1 MRLLGGAR
9 RGVAESGQT
18 EAVPGATAPAAGVSQ
33 SEAGR
38 FDPAE
43 RPAGAGGPDPE
54 GLRGAA
60 PQPSPPRSQVLRAP
74 ESVLGDSAAYVL
86 ARLGI
91 IYGRVSALVDRRRS
105 VDPNPDDPFRGLY
118 LADDHVASILSE
130 RFGSKAFAWD
140 DGEAI
145 ASLEQ
150 DALQARLAGRDVRLA
165 ELAERLGLD
174 RTDVDLLLIA
184 MAPDLDLRFERLY
197 GYLNDDVTRRRATV
211 TLAFD
216 LAGESP
222 WTVSARRRMSSD
234 GLLVRYGLL
243 EVDDHDRPALSRSL
257 HVPDRVVGHLLGA
270 GMSASALSGAV
281 SHPDALWS
289 DPLGDS
295 LGRVLE
301 GGVGLVYLR
310 DRPGASVTTLA
321 AGAFKAAGKSTV
333 AIDLANLDPVRDA
346 AEIFSLA
353 RREAVL
359 TDAGLVVGPLDVIA
373 ELGNAAVRSYV
384 ARLVGVEP
392 CANRKPVV
400 PVIFYG
406 RRAWDP
412 SWSDRV
418 PVTAEVKAAPAPVRS
433 EWWQKALGAG
443 EVDVSAAADV
453 ASQFVLSAEQVARAV
468 VSARN
473 QAVLDCSAVGIE
485 HVRQGARAQNSA
497 GLERLAR
504 RIVPGVGWEDLVLTP
519 STADSL
525 RDLSA
530 RARRRS
536 VVLDEWGMRPGGG
549 RGRGITALFAGDSG
563 TGKTMSAEV
572 VAGELGLDLYA
583 VNLATVVDKYVG
595 ETEKNLERIFS
606 EADGVNAV
614 LLFDEADAIFGKRSE
629 VRDANDR
636 YANIEVAYLLQRM
649 ETFDGIAIL
658 ATNLRANVDD
668 AFARRLDLV
677 VDFPKPDVEQ
687 RKALWERCLAPGVP
701 RADDL
706 DLDFCARS
714 FELSG
719 GNIRSVAT
727 AAAYAAA
734 DSGRAVSMDDLVK
747 AIQLEYR
754 KLGRLVVAGEFGQYY
769 ASAVPNHRGGVRRH
783 GG

>member
-1 MRLLGGAR
+1 MRLPGSVRRVVPESRQASASVRVSEPAVEVASPEIDRVEPVERSAR
-9 RGVAESGQT
+9 EVPRGPVATSGEDLT
-18 EAVPGATAPAAGVSQ
+18 AVSP
-33 SEAGR
+33 
-38 FDPAE
+38 
-43 RPAGAGGPDPE
+43 RPPVA
-54 GLRGAA
+54 
-60 PQPSPPRSQVLRAP
+60 RAP
-74 ESVLGDSAAYVL
+74 ESVLGDSAAYLL

-91 IYGRVSALVDRRRS
+91 VHGRVGALVDRRRA

-118 LADDHVASILSE
+118 LADEHVASIVSE

-145 ASLEQ
+145 ASLERE
-150 DALQARLAGRDVRLA
+150 AYRARMDGRDIRLA
-165 ELAERLGLD
+165 ELAERLDLD
-174 RTDVDLLLIA
+174 RTDVNLVLIA
-184 MAPDLDLRFERLY
+184 IAPDLDLRFERLY

-211 TLAFD
+211 ALALE

-222 WTVSARRRMSSD
+222 WTVSARRRLSPD
-234 GLLVRYGLL
+234 GPLVSCGLL
-243 EVDDHDRPALSRSL
+243 EVEEPDRPALSRSL

-270 GMSASALSGAV
+270 EVSALATAGAL
-281 SHPDALWS
+281 SYPAATWS
-289 DPLGDS
+289 DSLCDS
-295 LGRVLE
+295 LGRTIE
-301 GGVGLVYLR
+301 GGVEMVYLR

-333 AIDLANLDPVRDA
+333 AIDLANIDPVRDA
-346 AEIFSLA
+346 ANLMSLA

-384 ARLVGVEP
+384 SRIVGVGLSP
-392 CANRKPVV
+392 GAKAVV
-400 PVIFYG
+400 PVVFYG

-412 SWSDRV
+412 SWADRV
-418 PVTAEVKAAPAPVRS
+418 PVVADVKAAPAATRS
-433 EWWQKALGAG
+433 AWWQKALGDS
-443 EVDVSAAADV
+443 EVDMSSAADV

-468 VSARN
+468 LAARN
-473 QAVLDCSAVGIE
+473 QAFLDGSPVGVDHVL
-485 HVRQGARAQNSA
+485 QGARSQNSA

-504 RIVPGVGWEDLVLTP
+504 RIVPGVGWDDLVLAP

-687 RKALWERCLAPGVP
+687 RRALWERCLAPGVP
-701 RADDL
+701 RDDDL
-706 DLDFCARS
+706 DLDFCAKS

-719 GNIRSVAT
+719 GNIRSIAT
-727 AAAYAAA
+727 AAAYSAA
-734 DSGRAVSMDDLVK
+734 DSGRAVSMDDLVR

-769 ASAVPNHRGGVRRH
+769 PATVPAHKEGARRH

>member
-1 MRLLGGAR
+1 MRLLGSAR
-9 RGVAESGQT
+9 RGVAEVRQVD
-18 EAVPGATAPAAGVSQ
+18 ADVGVSGPDAGMSQ
-33 SEAGR
+33 GEAGR
-38 FDPAE
+38 VDPFGH
-43 RPAGAGGPDPE
+43 PAGSI
-54 GLRGAA
+54 A
-60 PQPSPPRSQVLRAP
+60 PQPEAPRRASPRVAPLAEPVLRAP
-74 ESVLGDSAAYVL
+74 QSVLGDSAAYVL
-86 ARLGI
+86 SRLGI
-91 IYGRVSALVDRRRS
+91 VHGRVSALVDRRRS

-145 ASLEQ
+145 AALEHE
-150 DALQARLAGRDVRLA
+150 AHQARLEGRDVRLA

-174 RTDVDLLLIA
+174 RTDVNLLLIA
-184 MAPDLDLRFERLY
+184 MAPDLDLSFERLY

-211 TLAFD
+211 TLALE

-222 WTVSARRRMSSD
+222 WTVSARRRVSGD
-234 GLLVRYGLL
+234 GPLVRYGLL
-243 EVDDHDRPALSRSL
+243 EVGDPDRPALSRSL

-270 GMSASALSGAV
+270 GPSATALSGAV
-281 SHPDALWS
+281 SYPDALWP
-289 DPLGDS
+289 DPLCDS
-295 LGRVLE
+295 LGRVIQS
-301 GGVGLVYLR
+301 GVGLVYVR

-333 AIDLANLDPVRDA
+333 AVDLANLDPVREAGD
-346 AEIFSLA
+346 ILSIA

-359 TDAGLVVGPLDVIA
+359 TDAGVVVGPLDVIA
-373 ELGNAAVRSYV
+373 EFANAAVRSYV
-384 ARLVGVEP
+384 SRLVGVEP
-392 CANRKPVV
+392 AGQDKPVV
-400 PVIFYG
+400 PVVFYG

-412 SWSDRV
+412 SWSDLV
-418 PVTAEVKAAPAPVRS
+418 PVTAEAKAAPAPTRS
-433 EWWQKALGAG
+433 VWWQEALGAG
-443 EVDVSAAADV
+443 GLEVSGAADV
-453 ASQFVLSAEQVARAV
+453 ASQFILSAEQVARAV
-468 VSARN
+468 ASARN
-473 QAVLDCSAVGIE
+473 QAILDDAAVSVE
-485 HVRQGARAQNSA
+485 HVRHGARAQNSA

-504 RIVPGVGWEDLVLTP
+504 HIVPDVGWDDLVLAQ

-536 VVLDEWGMRPGGG
+536 VVLDDWGMRPGGG

-687 RKALWERCLAPGVP
+687 RRALWERCLAPGVP

-719 GNIRSVAT
+719 GNIRSIAT

-734 DSGRAVSMDDLVK
+734 DSGRPVTMEDLVK

-754 KLGRLVVAGEFGQYY
+754 KLGRLVVAGEFGEYY
-769 ASAVPNHRGGVRRH
+769 SPAAANHKEGVRRH